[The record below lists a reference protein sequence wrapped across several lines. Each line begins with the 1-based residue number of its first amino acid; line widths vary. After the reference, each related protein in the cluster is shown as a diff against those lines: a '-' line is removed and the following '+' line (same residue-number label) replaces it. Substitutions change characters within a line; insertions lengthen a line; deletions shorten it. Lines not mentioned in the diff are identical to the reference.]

1 MRPLYAI
8 QFEVAP
14 RDSSPQLDVT
24 DEVLRSVAS
33 WIAEWYL
40 FRKRSQIVFPIGG
53 GRIAPVHDHEVV
65 VSRALSAKGEVSH
78 CLVSWSYPDDL
89 DGNLLWHT
97 RCEISTFNGLT
108 EFSLQLLLESI
119 QFYIA
124 PVDFNLKRPR
134 VVATL
139 LRQFACVHGDTRLSM
154 EPRGLSAESVPKF
167 VQTRLLSSSRRLPI
181 VMVSRTSLS
190 DKWLVDPGELADRL
204 AGIAEVYVL
213 DDKWAGYALSEEVG
227 KLYSCYNGAVRLY
240 WPNFSL
246 TEAPYSPVYL
256 PERATYL
263 GSRLIENIFRQL
275 AAISAF
281 RFLPGPVTVDALES
295 LQTERANEL
304 DLLKKAA
311 HDSNDYG
318 QLLEL
323 SDEENRQL
331 RDKAQQLEKDN
342 EDLRT
347 RLQLSQE
354 NLKSI
359 WQAQEPEDQAA
370 SDEIIRSEDEPELE
384 NVEAAVCA
392 AQLKFGDTLLFQE
405 SAFESANDSP
415 FKQPK
420 KVLHALLAMH
430 EVCLAWR
437 QSRKTK
443 TPIGTWEQQFIKK
456 GLTYKARES
465 MTSKGK
471 WAEEYETVY
480 KGNKVSI
487 EQHLALGKAGP
498 DTCLRIHFYVDE
510 DSQKF
515 VVAHVGRHKT
525 NTSS

>member
-181 VMVSRTSLS
+181 VMVSVYTRCNSWSLIS
-190 DKWLVDPGELADRL
+190 PNGGFRLKLVGCTP
-204 AGIAEVYVL
+204 
-213 DDKWAGYALSEEVG
+213 
-227 KLYSCYNGAVRLY
+227 
-240 WPNFSL
+240 
-246 TEAPYSPVYL
+246 
-256 PERATYL
+256 
-263 GSRLIENIFRQL
+263 
-275 AAISAF
+275 
-281 RFLPGPVTVDALES
+281 
-295 LQTERANEL
+295 
-304 DLLKKAA
+304 
-311 HDSNDYG
+311 
-318 QLLEL
+318 
-323 SDEENRQL
+323 
-331 RDKAQQLEKDN
+331 
-342 EDLRT
+342 
-347 RLQLSQE
+347 
-354 NLKSI
+354 
-359 WQAQEPEDQAA
+359 
-370 SDEIIRSEDEPELE
+370 
-384 NVEAAVCA
+384 
-392 AQLKFGDTLLFQE
+392 
-405 SAFESANDSP
+405 
-415 FKQPK
+415 
-420 KVLHALLAMH
+420 
-430 EVCLAWR
+430 
-437 QSRKTK
+437 K
-443 TPIGTWEQQFIKK
+443 TP
-456 GLTYKARES
+456 
-465 MTSKGK
+465 
-471 WAEEYETVY
+471 
-480 KGNKVSI
+480 VS
-487 EQHLALGKAGP
+487 P
-498 DTCLRIHFYVDE
+498 
-510 DSQKF
+510 
-515 VVAHVGRHKT
+515 
-525 NTSS
+525 